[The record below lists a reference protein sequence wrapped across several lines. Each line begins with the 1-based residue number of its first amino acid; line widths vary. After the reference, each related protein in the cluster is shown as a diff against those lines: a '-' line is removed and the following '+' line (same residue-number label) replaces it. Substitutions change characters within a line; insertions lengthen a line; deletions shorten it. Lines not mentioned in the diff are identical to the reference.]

1 MHAFNNRKIGWVS
14 AAAIVVANMIGTGV
28 FTSLGLQ
35 IEKIESVTSILVLWI
50 LGGVIALL
58 GAFSYAEL
66 GTRLPKSGGEYN
78 FLYHIYHPFV
88 GYLAGWVSLTVGFA
102 ASVALAAMAMGKYA
116 NDFLP
121 ISPKLLAVGAIVLI
135 SLAHSFSIRHS
146 SNFQNIATAVKLLLL
161 LFFIVACFVLPAPE
175 GTALKQADFNIEFGT
190 SAFMI
195 GLVYVTYSFS
205 GWNAAAYIVE
215 EIRTPVI
222 NLPKALILGTLA
234 VSLLYVLLQAGFMYQ
249 ASAEQLS
256 GEIEVGKIVAHI
268 LFGPTG
274 GRLMSLFV
282 SLFLISSISASTWVG
297 PRVVRSMADD
307 FSIWHF
313 LAKDNASGVPVRA
326 VWMQAGI
333 SLFMVLTSPF
343 DRVFLYSGFVLQL
356 FTTLAV
362 AGVLVLRWKKGKE
375 GYSSPGYPW
384 AQILFLGI
392 SLWII
397 IVLVYDKPQESLMGL
412 VNILVGAI
420 SYWWSHRFKAKK
432 QSEK

>member
-1 MHAFNNRKIGWVS
+1 MHASNGRKIGWVS
-14 AAAIVVANMIGTGV
+14 AAAIVVANMIGAGV

-35 IEKIESVTSILVLWI
+35 IEKIDSVWSILLLWV
-50 LGGVIALL
+50 LGGVVALL

-78 FLYHIYHPFV
+78 FLYHIYHPFL

-102 ASVALAAMAMGKYA
+102 ASVALAAMAMGRYA
-116 NDFLP
+116 HDFLP
-121 ISPKLLAVGAIVLI
+121 FSPKLLALGVIVAI
-135 SLAHSFSIRHS
+135 SLAHSFSIRQS
-146 SNFQNIATAVKLLLL
+146 SNFQNIATAVKLLLML
-161 LFFIVACFVLPAPE
+161 VFIAACFLLPSAE
-175 GTALKQADFNIEFGT
+175 GTALKSGAFELEIGS

-215 EIRTPVI
+215 EIRMPSI
-222 NLPKALILGTLA
+222 NLPKALIVGTLT
-234 VSLLYVLLQAGFMYQ
+234 VSLIYVFLQAGFLYQ
-249 ASAEQLS
+249 ASAQQLNS
-256 GEIEVGKIVAHI
+256 EIEVGKIVAHI
-268 LFGPTG
+268 LFGPNG

-282 SLFLISSISASTWVG
+282 SLFLISSISASIWVG
-297 PRVVRSMADD
+297 PRVVRAMADD

-313 LAKDNASGVPVRA
+313 LAKDNSNGVPVRA

-356 FTTLAV
+356 FTILAV
-362 AGVLVLRWKKGKE
+362 AGVLILRWRDGKA

-384 AQILFLGI
+384 VQILFLGI
-392 SLWII
+392 SIWV
-397 IVLVYDKPQESLMGL
+397 IVVLIYDKPQESLMGVANL
-412 VNILVGAI
+412 LVGTI
-420 SYWWSHRFKAKK
+420 SYWWSRRYKSQA
-432 QSEK
+432 SS

>member
-1 MHAFNNRKIGWVS
+1 MHTSNGRKIGWVS

-35 IEKIESVTSILVLWI
+35 VGKIGSIWSILLLWV
-50 LGGVIALL
+50 LGGFIALM

-78 FLYHIYHPFV
+78 FLYHIYHPFM

-116 NDFLP
+116 QDFLP
-121 ISPKLLAVGAIVLI
+121 VSPNVLAVGVIVLI
-135 SLAHSFSIRHS
+135 SLAHSFSIRQS
-146 SNFQNIATAVKLLLL
+146 SNFQNGATAVKLLLM
-161 LFFIVACFVLPAPE
+161 LFFIVACFVIPAPE
-175 GTALKQADFNIEFGT
+175 GTALKSATFELEIGT

-215 EIRTPVI
+215 EIRTPSV
-222 NLPKALILGTLA
+222 NLPKALILGTLT
-234 VSLLYVLLQAGFMYQ
+234 VSLLYVLLQAGFLYQ
-249 ASAEQLS
+249 ASVQQLNN
-256 GEIEVGKIVAHI
+256 EIEVGKIVAHI

-282 SLFLISSISASTWVG
+282 SLFLISSISASIWVG
-297 PRVVRSMADD
+297 PRVVRAMADD

-356 FTTLAV
+356 FTTLSV
-362 AGVLVLRWKKGKE
+362 AGLLILRWREGKA

-384 AQILFLGI
+384 VQIVFLAI
-392 SLWII
+392 SIWII
-397 IVLVYDKPQESLMGL
+397 AVLIYDKPRESLMGAANL
-412 VNILVGAI
+412 LVGAI
-420 SYWWSHRFKAKK
+420 SYWWSRRYR
-432 QSEK
+432 S

>member
-1 MHAFNNRKIGWVS
+1 MHASNGRKIGWVS

-35 IEKIESVTSILVLWI
+35 IEKIDNVWSILLLWG
-50 LGGVIALL
+50 LGGFIALL

-78 FLYHIYHPFV
+78 FLYHIYHPFL
-88 GYLAGWVSLTVGFA
+88 GYLAGWVSLTVGFS

-116 NDFLP
+116 HDFIPLA
-121 ISPKLLAVGAIVLI
+121 PKVLAVLAIVLI
-135 SLAHSFSIRHS
+135 SLAHSFSIRQS
-146 SNFQNIATAVKLLLL
+146 SNFQNIATAIKLLLL
-161 LFFIVACFVLPAPE
+161 LFFIVVCFVFPAPE
-175 GTALKQADFNIEFGT
+175 GTALKKASFELEIGT

-215 EIRTPVI
+215 EIRDPVV
-222 NLPKALILGTLA
+222 NLPKALLSGTLA
-234 VSLLYVLLQAGFMYQ
+234 VSLLYVLLQAGFLNQ
-249 ASAEQLS
+249 ASVDQLGS
-256 GEIEVGKIVAHI
+256 EVEVGKIVAHI

-274 GRLMSLFV
+274 GQLMSLFV
-282 SLFLISSISASTWVG
+282 SLFLVSSISASIWVG
-297 PRVVRSMADD
+297 PRVVRAMADD
-307 FSIWHF
+307 FRIWHF
-313 LAKDNASGVPVRA
+313 LAKDNPSGVPVRA

-362 AGVLVLRWKKGKE
+362 AGVLLLRWREGKA

-384 AQILFLGI
+384 VQIVFLGI
-392 SLWII
+392 SIWVIA
-397 IVLVYDKPQESLMGL
+397 VLIMDKPQESLMGAANL
-412 VNILVGAI
+412 LIGAV
-420 SYWWSHRFKAKK
+420 SYWWSRRFRA
-432 QSEK
+432 QS

>member
-1 MHAFNNRKIGWVS
+1 MHASNGRKIGWIS

-35 IEKIESVTSILVLWI
+35 IEKIDSVWSVLLLWV
-50 LGGVIALL
+50 LGGLIALM

-78 FLYHIYHPFV
+78 FLYHIYHPFL

-102 ASVALAAMAMGKYA
+102 ASVALAAMAMGQYA
-116 NDFLP
+116 QDFLP
-121 ISPKLLAVGAIVLI
+121 VRPEFLAVGVIVLI
-135 SLAHSFSIRHS
+135 SLAHSFSIRQS
-146 SNFQNIATAVKLLLL
+146 SNFQNGATAVKLLLML
-161 LFFIVACFVLPAPE
+161 VFIIACFVLPAPE
-175 GTALKQADFNIEFGT
+175 GTALSEASFELEIGT
-190 SAFMI
+190 SAFMV

-215 EIRTPVI
+215 EIRTPAV
-222 NLPKALILGTLA
+222 NLPKALILGTLV
-234 VSLLYVLLQAGFMYQ
+234 VSLLYVLLQAGFLYQ
-249 ASAEQLS
+249 ASVQQLD
-256 GEIEVGKIVAHI
+256 GQIEVGKIVAHI
-268 LFGPTG
+268 LFGATG
-274 GRLMSLFV
+274 GQLISLFI
-282 SLFLISSISASTWVG
+282 SLFLISSISANIWVG
-297 PRVVRSMADD
+297 PRVVRAMADD

-313 LAKDNASGVPVRA
+313 FAKDNASGVPVRA

-362 AGVLVLRWKKGKE
+362 AGLLWMRWLDGKA

-384 AQILFLGI
+384 VQIIFLAI
-392 SLWII
+392 SVWVIG
-397 IVLVYDKPQESLMGL
+397 VLIYDQPGESLMGAANL
-412 VNILVGAI
+412 LVGAI
-420 SYWWSHRFKAKK
+420 SYWWSRRYRAD
-432 QSEK
+432 